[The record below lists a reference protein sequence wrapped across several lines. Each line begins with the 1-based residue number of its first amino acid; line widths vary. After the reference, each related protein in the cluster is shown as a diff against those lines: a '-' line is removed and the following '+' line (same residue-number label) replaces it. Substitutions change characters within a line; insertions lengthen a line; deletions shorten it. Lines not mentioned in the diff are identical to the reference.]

1 MTEYQLA
8 IYFWSTVL
16 VAAVAAPFLLAL
28 VESVVH
34 GARKRIQ
41 GGPDRDSHPSLPS
54 IPSWP
59 SSPA

>member
-16 VAAVAAPFLLAL
+16 VAAVAAPFLIAL
-28 VESVVH
+28 VESLIT
-34 GARKRIQ
+34 GARRRNQ
-41 GGPDRDSHPSLPS
+41 GGSDGDSPPSLPS

>member
-16 VAAVAAPFLLAL
+16 VVALAAPFLLAL
-28 VESVVH
+28 VESVIR
-34 GARKRIQ
+34 GARKRNQ
-41 GGPDRDSHPSLPS
+41 GGPDRDSQPSLPS

>member
-16 VAAVAAPFLLAL
+16 AAGLAAPFLLAL
-28 VESVVH
+28 VESLIN
-34 GARKRIQ
+34 GSRKRNQ
-41 GGPDRDSHPSLPS
+41 GNSDRDSHPSLPS

>member
-16 VAAVAAPFLLAL
+16 VAALAAPFLLAL
-28 VESVVH
+28 VESLVN
-34 GARKRIQ
+34 GARKRN
-41 GGPDRDSHPSLPS
+41 GGGSDRDSHPSLPS

>member
-8 IYFWSTVL
+8 LSFWSIVL
-16 VAAVAAPFLLAL
+16 VTVVAAPFLLVL
-28 VESVVH
+28 FDFVI
-34 GARKRIQ
+34 KRTI
-41 GGPDRDSHPSLPS
+41 GKKHERDEDTRPSLPS

>member
-16 VAAVAAPFLLAL
+16 VAALAAPFLLAL
-28 VESVVH
+28 VESVIR
-34 GARKRIQ
+34 GARKRNHD
-41 GGPDRDSHPSLPS
+41 GPDRDSQPSLPS